1 MCDFFRNGAP
11 RLWYN
16 ADNSDNSGKPPQPGR
31 GALDRQRNRRGGQSY
46 HTVVSP
52 REKKETL
59 VASEEAPVEGN
70 RPEESFVFIDQSR
83 APERLPIFPLPNVLL
98 FPNMTLPLHIFEE
111 RYKRMVNDCL
121 QGDRLLGLFL
131 LRQGWDEEGATP
143 TPYDVGGMGRIT
155 RAVRYPN
162 GSMDILLSGLAR
174 VQVLRYV
181 QQKPYLIAEIE
192 MWPDEPDDSEGV
204 EALTR
209 RMVGLFQ
216 RYVVAKVGEGH
227 ELLKNLKM
235 LASPIDLLHLVV
247 TNMPLDV
254 HQKQEILN
262 LRPIDERITMMIT
275 FLNQEL
281 TALNRPQRFEEDL

>member
-1 MCDFFRNGAP
+1 MVQCSPF
-11 RLWYN
+11 
-16 ADNSDNSGKPPQPGR
+16 
-31 GALDRQRNRRGGQSY
+31 RQRRRIVPTLTSPWGVDSASEYGPGS
-46 HTVVSP
+46 VSRWDVP
-52 REKKETL
+52 LGEKEKI
-59 VASEEAPVEGN
+59 VASEQAPVEGN
-70 RPEESFVFIDQSR
+70 RPEEALVFIDQSQ

-98 FPNMTLPLHIFEE
+98 FPNMVLPLHIFEE
-111 RYKRMVNDCL
+111 RYKRMVSDCL

-131 LRQGWDEEGATP
+131 LQRGWDEESATP

-174 VQVLRYV
+174 VHVLRYV
-181 QQKPYLIAEIE
+181 QHKPYLIAEVE
-192 MWPDEPDDSEGV
+192 MWPDEPDDSEGM

-209 RMVGLFQ
+209 RMVGLFE
-216 RYVVAKVGEGH
+216 RYVIAKVGEEH
-227 ELLKNLKM
+227 ELLKNLKL
-235 LASPIDLLHLVV
+235 LASPIDLLHTIV

-262 LRPIDERITMMIT
+262 LRPIDERVTMMIT

-281 TALNRPQRFEEDL
+281 SSSNHPSGIE

>member
-1 MCDFFRNGAP
+1 
-11 RLWYN
+11 
-16 ADNSDNSGKPPQPGR
+16 
-31 GALDRQRNRRGGQSY
+31 
-46 HTVVSP
+46 
-52 REKKETL
+52 
-59 VASEEAPVEGN
+59 VASEEAPVEEN

-83 APERLPIFPLPNVLL
+83 APERLSIFPLPNVLL
-98 FPNMTLPLHIFEE
+98 FPNMVLPLHIFEE
-111 RYKRMVNDCL
+111 RYKRMVSDCL

-131 LRQGWDEEGATP
+131 LQQGWDEEGSTP

-162 GSMDILLSGLAR
+162 GSMDIILSGLAR
-174 VQVLRYV
+174 VHVLRYV

-192 MWPDEPDDSEGV
+192 MWPDEPDDSEGM

-209 RMVGLFQ
+209 RMVGLFE
-216 RYVVAKVGEGH
+216 RYVIAKVGEEH

-235 LASPIDLLHLVV
+235 LASPVDLLHLVV
-247 TNMPLDV
+247 SNMPLDV

-275 FLNQEL
+275 FLSQEL
-281 TALNRPQRFEEDL
+281 SSVNRPPGFEEL

>member
-1 MCDFFRNGAP
+1 MPLACNMPVG
-11 RLWYN
+11 
-16 ADNSDNSGKPPQPGR
+16 
-31 GALDRQRNRRGGQSY
+31 
-46 HTVVSP
+46 
-52 REKKETL
+52 EKETI
-59 VASEEAPVEGN
+59 VASEQAPVEGN
-70 RPEESFVFIDQSR
+70 RPEDQFIFIDQSQ
-83 APERLPIFPLPNVLL
+83 PPQRLPIFPLPNALL
-98 FPNMTLPLHIFEE
+98 FPNMALPLHIFEE
-111 RYKRMVNDCL
+111 RYKRMVSDCL

-131 LRQGWDEEGATP
+131 LQRGWDEEGATP

-174 VQVLRYV
+174 VRVRHYV
-181 QQKPYLIAEIE
+181 QQKPYLIAEVE

-209 RMVGLFQ
+209 RMVGLFE
-216 RYVVAKVGEGH
+216 RFVIAKAGEGH
-227 ELLKNLKM
+227 ELLKNLKL

-247 TNMPLDV
+247 ANMPLDL

-275 FLNQEL
+275 FLNREL
-281 TALNRPQRFEEDL
+281 SSPTRPSENE

>member
-1 MCDFFRNGAP
+1 MDHPNAGVAGA
-11 RLWYN
+11 RRQRVWQL
-16 ADNSDNSGKPPQPGR
+16 PGR
-31 GALDRQRNRRGGQSY
+31 PVAGNTPAGEQ
-46 HTVVSP
+46 
-52 REKKETL
+52 EEIM
-59 VASEEAPVEGN
+59 ASEQAPVEGN
-70 RPEESFVFIDQSR
+70 RPEDEFIVIDQSQP
-83 APERLPIFPLPNVLL
+83 PERLPIFPLPNVLL
-98 FPNMTLPLHIFEE
+98 LPNMVVPLHIFEE

-121 QGDRLLGLFL
+121 QGNRLLGLFL

-155 RAVRYPN
+155 RAARYPN

-174 VQVLRYV
+174 VHVLGYV
-181 QQKPYLIAEIE
+181 QHKPYLIAEVE

-209 RMVGLFQ
+209 RMVGLFE
-216 RYVVAKVGEGH
+216 RFVIAKAGEGH
-227 ELLKNLKM
+227 ELLKNLKL

-254 HQKQEILN
+254 HHKQEILN

-275 FLNQEL
+275 FLNREL
-281 TALNRPQRFEEDL
+281 SSPNRTSEIE